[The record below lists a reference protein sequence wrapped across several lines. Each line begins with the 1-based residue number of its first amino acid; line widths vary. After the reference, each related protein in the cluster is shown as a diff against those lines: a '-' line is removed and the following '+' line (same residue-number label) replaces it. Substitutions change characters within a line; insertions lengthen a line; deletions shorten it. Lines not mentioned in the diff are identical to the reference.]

1 MWININTYLKYFFEW
16 KLSFVYL
23 EEIEH
28 SKDKMIIKLTY
39 FALLNFLLLTSNVSQ
54 GFQDSVQAPTLV
66 LWCQQSATWHL

>member
-28 SKDKMIIKLTY
+28 SKGKMIIKLTY
-39 FALLNFLLLTSNVSQ
+39 FA
-54 GFQDSVQAPTLV
+54 
-66 LWCQQSATWHL
+66 